1 MSFSLVKHVTNF
13 IPCSISIFCYCSHF
27 SFTIITSIDE
37 NTVTKWNGCIISE
50 PKIQFSSIIGADISY
65 GPFTERIVSLNL
77 PTSCF
82 QRKRLSSIS
91 KCVGTVSD
99 NEGISCICWKFCIN
113 VTFTLSTLK
122 PRYNAIRHVMPPQ
135 IAKSVITVTL
145 LPICHD
151 NITKIIKIDVV
162 SLFIS
167 RPMDSMV

>member
-1 MSFSLVKHVTNF
+1 ML
-13 IPCSISIFCYCSHF
+13 
-27 SFTIITSIDE
+27 
-37 NTVTKWNGCIISE
+37 
-50 PKIQFSSIIGADISY
+50 IGTYISY
-65 GPFTERIVSLNL
+65 EPFTERIVSLNL

-99 NEGISCICWKFCIN
+99 NEGISFICWKFCIN

-167 RPMDSMV
+167 RPMVHGINIKFKVHLDFERDLSIVRWIGFIYFLIMKAAL